1 MHLLMNHSVPGVNA
15 GYITR
20 AKLLGDHLR
29 AAQEGLSAFIIDHGV
44 LRKGGAPPERAW
56 PKLPSRRI
64 GDDTMDPTPPDP
76 RVGQRQIKRK
86 NGLSQIIAD

>member
-29 AAQEGLSAFIIDHGV
+29 AAQEGLSAFVIDHGAQ
-44 LRKGGAPPERAW
+44 RTGGLPIERSW
-56 PKLPSRRI
+56 PNLPSRRI
-64 GDDTMDPTPPDP
+64 GDAILDPTPPDP
-76 RVGQRQIKRK
+76 RLGGRFRQGEMSPKR
-86 NGLSQIIAD
+86 